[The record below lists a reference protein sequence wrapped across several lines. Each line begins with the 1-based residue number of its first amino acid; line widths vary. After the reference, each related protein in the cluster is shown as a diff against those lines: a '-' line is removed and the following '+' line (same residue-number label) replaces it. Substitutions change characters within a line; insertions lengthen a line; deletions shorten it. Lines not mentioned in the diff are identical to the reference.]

1 MTKGF
6 IWNRSNCE
14 WECDKSCNVVE
25 HLDYANCKCRKK
37 SVDKLVQECTENI
50 DEIKITG
57 MALSERGDDCK
68 SSCTIYVVLIELVF
82 TINIGI
88 GSYFIY

>member
-14 WECDKSCNVVE
+14 WECDKSCDVVE

-57 MALSERGDDCK
+57 MALLSVEMIVNLRVQFML
-68 SSCTIYVVLIELVF
+68 S
-82 TINIGI
+82 
-88 GSYFIY
+88 